1 MKLTDRFSKLVDKN
15 QARPA
20 GIIGRL
26 VGARMAYQHRPE
38 TNWTIS
44 LLEIKPTDSILEIG
58 FGNGRAIELMS
69 AQASGG
75 HIAGIDLS
83 HAMLHAASHRNAR
96 AIKAGLVELK
106 YGDVAALP
114 FQDQQFDKLLSIHS
128 LYFWPERADIMN
140 ELARVLKPGG
150 MLALTLSPGKVNMPT
165 EAFYNTMVEEQI
177 LPAMQRL
184 GFSSSYVKQGPN
196 SRQYRSVAVVGVK

>member
-1 MKLTDRFSKLVDKN
+1 MKLTNRFNALVASN
-15 QARPA
+15 ERRPA

-26 VGARMAYQHRPE
+26 IGARMAYQHRPE
-38 TNWTIS
+38 TDWTVS

-58 FGNGRAIELMS
+58 FGPGRAIELMA
-69 AQASGG
+69 AQATHGYV
-75 HIAGIDLS
+75 AGIDLS
-83 HAMLHAASHRNAR
+83 HAMLHAASHRNAQ

-114 FQDQQFDKLLSIHS
+114 FRDQQFDKLLSIHS
-128 LYFWPERADIMN
+128 LYFWPERADIMT

-165 EAFYNTMVEEQI
+165 EAFYQTMVEEQV

-184 GFSSSYVKQGPN
+184 GFTSSYVKQGPH
-196 SRQYRSVAVVGVK
+196 SRQYRSVAVVGIK

>member
-1 MKLTDRFSKLVDKN
+1 MKLTSRFNALIENN
-15 QARPA
+15 QQRPA

-38 TNWTIS
+38 TDWTIS
-44 LLEIKPTDSILEIG
+44 LLEIKPTDHILEIG
-58 FGNGRAIELMS
+58 FGTGRAIEIM
-69 AQASGG
+69 ARQAVSG

-83 HAMLHAASHRNAR
+83 HAMLHAASHRNAQ
-96 AIKAGLVELK
+96 AIKNGHVELK

-114 FQDQQFDKLLSIHS
+114 FTDLQFDKLLSIHS
-128 LYFWPERADIMN
+128 LYFWPERADIMA

-150 MLALTLSPGKVNMPT
+150 MLALTLTPGKVGAPSNS
-165 EAFYNTMVEEQI
+165 FYQSMVEEQV

-184 GFSSSYVKQGPN
+184 GFSASYVKQGPH
-196 SRQYRSVAVVGVK
+196 SRQYRSVAIVGIK

>member
-1 MKLTDRFSKLVDKN
+1 MKLKNRFGELIGRN
-15 QARPA
+15 EQRPA

-26 VGARMAYQHRPE
+26 VGARMTYQHRPE
-38 TNWTIS
+38 TDWTIS

-58 FGNGRAIELMS
+58 FGTGRAIELMA
-69 AQASGG
+69 AQAPDGYV
-75 HIAGIDLS
+75 AGIDLS
-83 HAMLHAASHRNAR
+83 HAMLHAASHRNAK
-96 AIKAGLVELK
+96 AIKAGQVELK